1 MTAFLT
7 FLLEQHQYIFE
18 LLLGH
23 IQLTLLSVSIAVC
36 LGIPLG
42 VYISGRDKIMKPVM
56 GFANLAQALPS
67 LALLG
72 FLVPYMGIGSITAV
86 SMVVLYS
93 LLPILKIPVQGCA
106 TSVPKLWKQ
115 QKVSA

>member
-36 LGIPLG
+36 LAYRS
-42 VYISGRDKIMKPVM
+42 VFISPGAI
-56 GFANLAQALPS
+56 
-67 LALLG
+67 
-72 FLVPYMGIGSITAV
+72 
-86 SMVVLYS
+86 
-93 LLPILKIPVQGCA
+93 
-106 TSVPKLWKQ
+106 KL
-115 QKVSA
+115 

>member
-56 GFANLAQALPS
+56 GFANLAQACRALHCLVFS
-67 LALLG
+67 FLIWVSALLP
-72 FLVPYMGIGSITAV
+72 PYPW
-86 SMVVLYS
+86 LCF
-93 LLPILKIPVQGCA
+93 IPFC
-106 TSVPKLWKQ
+106 LF
-115 QKVSA
+115 